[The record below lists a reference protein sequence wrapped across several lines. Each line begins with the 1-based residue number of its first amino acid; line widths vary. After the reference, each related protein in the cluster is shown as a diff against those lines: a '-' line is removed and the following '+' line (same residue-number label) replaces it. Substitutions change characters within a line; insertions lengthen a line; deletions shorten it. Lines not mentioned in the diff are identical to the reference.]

1 MKTAEVAEVKQ
12 ILPAEAIRQ
21 RRQDTPGS
29 ALQATFPFTE
39 LPAIGTTLEVAS
51 GIRWLRMPLPFALD
65 HINLWLLADG
75 ADWTAVDTGL
85 ATDVTKNAWREILP
99 THNLNRLIVTHFHP
113 DHLGL
118 AAWLQQATGASLSM
132 SQGEY
137 QAAQLIHAQVGP
149 FSLQAMLA
157 FFARHGLHDVML
169 NALAER
175 GNAFRLGVPDIPPS
189 YHRLRDGECMQIDGR
204 EWRVIVGY
212 GHAPEHASLYCAPL
226 GVLISGDMLLPKIST
241 NVPVLAPMPNDNP
254 LADFL
259 DSIEQLTTLPDDTL
273 VLPSHGL
280 PFRGIRGRVAA
291 LQQHHRERCAAVLEA
306 CAAPKT
312 AAELIPVLFDR
323 PINDPH
329 QCMFAMGEAL
339 AHLNYLQHQRRVR
352 RIEENG
358 ISRFVTH

>member
-1 MKTAEVAEVKQ
+1 MKSAESAEVKQ
-12 ILPAEAIRQ
+12 ILRPRAIRKQ
-21 RRQDTPGS
+21 PQDAPGS
-29 ALQATFPFTE
+29 ALQATFPFAE

-85 ATDVTKNAWREILP
+85 ATDVTKDAWRRLLASHP
-99 THNLNRLIVTHFHP
+99 LNRLIVTHFHP

-118 AAWLQQATGASLSM
+118 AAWLQQATGAPLSM

-137 QAAQLIHAQVGP
+137 QAAQLIQAQVGP
-149 FSLQAMLA
+149 YSLQAMLT
-157 FFARHGLHDVML
+157 FFGRHGLHDSML

-175 GNAFRLGVPDIPPS
+175 GNAYRLGVPEIPPT

-212 GHAPEHASLYCAPL
+212 GHAPEHVSLYCANL

-241 NVPVLAPMPNDNP
+241 NVPLVAPMPNDNP

-259 DSIEQLTTLPDDTL
+259 ESIELLTTLPDDTL
-273 VLPSHGL
+273 VLPSHGQ
-280 PFRGIRGRVAA
+280 PFRGIHSRVET
-291 LQQHHRERCAAVLEA
+291 LRQHHRERCAVVLEA
-306 CAAPKT
+306 CTGPKT

-339 AHLNYLQHQRRVR
+339 AHLNYLEHRRHVR

>member
-85 ATDVTKNAWREILP
+85 ATDVTKNAWRGILP
-99 THNLNRLIVTHFHP
+99 THHLNRLIVTHFHP

-149 FSLQAMLA
+149 FSLQAMLT
-157 FFARHGLHDVML
+157 FFARHGLHDTML

-175 GNAFRLGVPDIPPS
+175 GNAFRLGVPEIPPS
-189 YHRLRDGECMQIDGR
+189 YHRLRDGECIQVDGR

-212 GHAPEHASLYCAPL
+212 GHAPEHASLYCAAL

-241 NVPVLAPMPNDNP
+241 NVPVVAPMPNDNP

-259 DSIEQLTTLPDDTL
+259 ESIEQLTALPDDTL

-291 LQQHHRERCAAVLEA
+291 LQRHHRERCSAVVKA

-323 PINDPH
+323 PISDPH

-339 AHLNYLQHQRRVR
+339 AHLNYLQHQRHVR